1 VLGFFGISDVQIV
14 RAEGMAMGDAAKAEG
29 LNAAELAIK
38 AAVAQPANQPEAEL
52 VA

>member
-1 VLGFFGISDVQIV
+1 
-14 RAEGMAMGDAAKAEG
+14 MAMGDAAKAEG